1 MATGPKRVIDIISV
15 SDHVLFYLPR
25 YNAAPSIISLLIAK
39 GATVNGTRAL
49 CLAAGEGNVDAM
61 RVLIE
66 EGGADVNLLC
76 GESDNDTYGDDG
88 AVCGVRDRIDEEEK
102 LTFRTALHAAAEEGQ
117 VDSIKFLLT
126 KGARKDI
133 RDAAGLLPKER
144 AEKCGHSD
152 CVELLEL

>member
-1 MATGPKRVIDIISV
+1 MSV
-15 SDHVLFYLPR
+15 SKHVLYYLPR
-25 YNAAPSIISLLIAK
+25 YNATPNIISLLIAK

-49 CLAAGEGNVDAM
+49 CLAASEGNVDAM

-66 EGGADVNLLC
+66 DGGADVNLSC
-76 GESDNDTYGDDG
+76 GESDNNAYGDDG

-102 LTFRTALHAAAEEGQ
+102 RSFRTALHAAAEEGQ
-117 VDSIKFLLT
+117 VDSARFLLS

-133 RDAAGLLPKER
+133 RDATGLLPKER
-144 AEKCGHSD
+144 AEKCGHGD